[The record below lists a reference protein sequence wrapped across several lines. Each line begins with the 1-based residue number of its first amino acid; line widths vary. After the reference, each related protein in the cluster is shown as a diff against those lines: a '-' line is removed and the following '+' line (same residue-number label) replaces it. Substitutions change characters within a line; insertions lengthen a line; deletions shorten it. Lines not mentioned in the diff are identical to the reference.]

1 MIRCIVYVRTSTA
14 DQESGLETQI
24 DDVTAKIYQAGDREI
39 IKIIKDED
47 VPGDS
52 DPEYREG
59 FQEILRMV
67 EENEFDELWSQSR
80 DRLSRDVDIL
90 GYIRVMLKKKEI
102 SIICLDD
109 EDNKA
114 FARIK
119 DLFGEMEL
127 EKYREKRYKGML
139 RRINNKKVMSRPP
152 FGYAVD
158 EEGSLIV
165 DEGKMGLIR
174 RLFGE
179 FDNPFA
185 SLKTLSMKYN
195 IPVSTLRNIRSNP
208 IYRTGEVRW
217 AGKIA
222 YYVDPIVPEDKD
234 QMLKTEWEGS

>member
-1 MIRCIVYVRTSTA
+1 
-14 DQESGLETQI
+14 
-24 DDVTAKIYQAGDREI
+24 
-39 IKIIKDED
+39 
-47 VPGDS
+47 
-52 DPEYREG
+52 
-59 FQEILRMV
+59 
-67 EENEFDELWSQSR
+67 
-80 DRLSRDVDIL
+80 
-90 GYIRVMLKKKEI
+90 
-102 SIICLDD
+102 
-109 EDNKA
+109 
-114 FARIK
+114 
-119 DLFGEMEL
+119 MEL

-158 EEGSLIV
+158 EGGSLIV
-165 DEGKMGLIR
+165 DESKMGLIR

>member
-1 MIRCIVYVRTSTA
+1 MIRCVIYVRTSTA

-24 DDVTAKIYQAGDREI
+24 DDVSAKIYQAGDREI
-39 IKIIKDED
+39 VKIVRDED
-47 VPGDS
+47 TPGDS

-59 FQEILRMV
+59 FLEVLEMAK
-67 EENEFDELWSQSR
+67 NDEFEELWSQSR

-90 GYIRVMLKKKEI
+90 GYIRILLKKREV
-102 SIICLDD
+102 SIVCLDD
-109 EDNKA
+109 EDNRA
-114 FARIK
+114 IGRVK

-139 RRINNKKVMSRPP
+139 RRINEKKVMSRPP
-152 FGYAVD
+152 FGYTVD
-158 EEGSLIV
+158 
-165 DEGKMGLIR
+165 DEGNLVIDDSKRGLIR

-179 FDNPFA
+179 FDNPFS

-222 YYVDPIVPEDKD
+222 YYVDPVVPEDKD
-234 QMLKTEWEGS
+234 QLLDTNWEGN